1 MTVAGE
7 IDYELRAFLAEADFA
22 GKGAIVTD
30 LDGTAVH
37 EFEGRVVIP
46 ELVSHALKHLNDLGR
61 PVVLNTLRFPL
72 NVIRTFGREWYEI
85 TNAPLPLVSLNGA
98 IVGHLREDS
107 AGSIVFEEVQA
118 FPLERGEIDEV
129 LTGVRGLLENGIDD
143 LLVFSYARDWTIGE
157 TIWTPAPGKLSHLQ
171 DKYRSA
177 SSIVSSNVN
186 DLRDLLMRQD
196 ICMIFMLV
204 EAPEDRLMAYQHV
217 KRSSFVTRQGI
228 DKLFGAR
235 VAAERLGVDLNASV
249 GCGDTAMD
257 SFLAGVGL
265 AVHVG
270 PLDLEHK
277 GLMRTVRIGSSLELG
292 ELLFRLGQLQSG
304 ALK

>member
-1 MTVAGE
+1 M
-7 IDYELRAFLAEADFA
+7 
-22 GKGAIVTD
+22 
-30 LDGTAVH
+30 
-37 EFEGRVVIP
+37 
-46 ELVSHALKHLNDLGR
+46 
-61 PVVLNTLRFPL
+61 
-72 NVIRTFGREWYEI
+72 
-85 TNAPLPLVSLNGA
+85 
-98 IVGHLREDS
+98 
-107 AGSIVFEEVQA
+107 FEEVQA

-143 LLVFSYARDWTIGE
+143 LLVFSMREIGRSE
-157 TIWTPAPGKLSHLQ
+157 RRSGRLRQESSSHLQ

-235 VAAERLGVDLNASV
+235 VAAERLGVDLQ
-249 GCGDTAMD
+249 C
-257 SFLAGVGL
+257 
-265 AVHVG
+265 
-270 PLDLEHK
+270 
-277 GLMRTVRIGSSLELG
+277 VRRLRGYADG
-292 ELLFRLGQLQSG
+292 FVPGWCWPRCPRRPPRLGT
-304 ALK
+304 

>member
-157 TIWTPAPGKLSHLQ
+157 TIWTPAPGKLQ
-171 DKYRSA
+171 
-177 SSIVSSNVN
+177 SSS
-186 DLRDLLMRQD
+186 RQ
-196 ICMIFMLV
+196 I
-204 EAPEDRLMAYQHV
+204 P
-217 KRSSFVTRQGI
+217 
-228 DKLFGAR
+228 
-235 VAAERLGVDLNASV
+235 
-249 GCGDTAMD
+249 
-257 SFLAGVGL
+257 
-265 AVHVG
+265 
-270 PLDLEHK
+270 
-277 GLMRTVRIGSSLELG
+277 
-292 ELLFRLGQLQSG
+292 
-304 ALK
+304 